1 MAQRKHRIRDAHG
14 LLPAETHFVKLIASG
29 LNQRQSAKIA
39 FKVLNLSDSS
49 YDDKASI
56 LLDRPAIIKRLR
68 GLVSEQKIE
77 DVYSPGEWIRDLLA
91 MIVDARAR
99 KNDTACASLMRL
111 AGQALGILKDRVVVS
126 AESVMPDADLI
137 AQVAGGD
144 KRKAAVLAEVIGSD
158 TFGAGDMKKAA

>member
-1 MAQRKHRIRDAHG
+1 MTRRTRDENGLTPAQ
-14 LLPAETHFVKLIASG
+14 EHFAKLIAGGS
-29 LNQRQSAKIA
+29 NQRQAAKLA
-39 FKVLNLSDSS
+39 FNALNLSDSS
-49 YDDKASI
+49 YDEKASK
-56 LLDRPAIIKRLR
+56 LLNSQAIRTRLKS
-68 GLVSEQKIE
+68 LVSEQKIE

-137 AQVAGGD
+137 KQIVGD
-144 KRKAAVLAEVIGSD
+144 DKQKAAVLQAIIGRGSFD
-158 TFGAGDMKKAA
+158 A